1 MRTKL
6 SKTEAKEE
14 VEKFFSHIE
23 DKTSKEVKKIKTLA
37 MKYNLKLGEKRRLFC
52 EKCLNPFVN
61 PSIHVKAGFI
71 RITCDQ
77 CENKSK
83 FKIK

>member
-1 MRTKL
+1 MKKL

-14 VEKFFSHIE
+14 IEKFFSDI
-23 DKTSKEVKKIKTLA
+23 KIKNSKEVRKIKTLA

-52 EKCLNPFVN
+52 KKCLNPYIK
-61 PSIHVKAGFI
+61 PSIIVKNGFI
-71 RITCDQ
+71 KTTCDN

-83 FKIK
+83 WEIK